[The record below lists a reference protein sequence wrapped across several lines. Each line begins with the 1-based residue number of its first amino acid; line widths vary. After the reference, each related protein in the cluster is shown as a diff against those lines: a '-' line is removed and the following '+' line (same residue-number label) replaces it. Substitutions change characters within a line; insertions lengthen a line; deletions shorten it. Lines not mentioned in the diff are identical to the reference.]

1 MAVSVVQP
9 TLGGLLMGKVT
20 RSYALDPGVA
30 AWMDK
35 QPDGRGKSR
44 SRSMMVSE
52 AIFYYWMHE
61 ADTISTQNR
70 RLREINRLYLEELRV
85 LREKKGLLHRLK
97 RLLRKRE

>member
-1 MAVSVVQP
+1 
-9 TLGGLLMGKVT
+9 MGKVT

-35 QPDGRGKSR
+35 QPDGRGKTR

-61 ADTISTQNR
+61 ADTIATQIRN
-70 RLREINRLYLEELRV
+70 LREVNRLYLEELRE
-85 LREKKGLLHRLK
+85 LRQKTAGFWSRLS
-97 RLLRKRE
+97 RLSRSFRNLLRLGRQHP

>member
-1 MAVSVVQP
+1 
-9 TLGGLLMGKVT
+9 MGKVT

-35 QPDGRGKSR
+35 QPDGRGKTR

-61 ADTISTQNR
+61 ADTIATQIRN
-70 RLREINRLYLEELRV
+70 LREVNKVYLEELRV
-85 LREKKGLLHRLK
+85 LRSKRSLWTRIKARLGRQHPQQK
-97 RLLRKRE
+97 

>member
-1 MAVSVVQP
+1 
-9 TLGGLLMGKVT
+9 MGKVT

-35 QPDGRGKSR
+35 QPDGRGKTR

-61 ADTISTQNR
+61 ADTIATQIRN
-70 RLREINRLYLEELRV
+70 LREVNKLYLEELRA
-85 LREKKGLLHRLK
+85 LRAKKSLWQRIKTRLG
-97 RLLRKRE
+97 RQHP

>member
-1 MAVSVVQP
+1 
-9 TLGGLLMGKVT
+9 MGKVT

-35 QPDGRGKSR
+35 QPDGRGKTR

-61 ADTISTQNR
+61 ADTIATQIKN
-70 RLREINRLYLEELRV
+70 LREVNRLYLEELRV
-85 LREKKGLLHRLK
+85 LRSKRSFWSRIKTRLG
-97 RLLRKRE
+97 R

>member
-1 MAVSVVQP
+1 
-9 TLGGLLMGKVT
+9 MGKVT

-35 QPDGRGKSR
+35 QPDGRGKTR

-61 ADTISTQNR
+61 ADTIATQIRN
-70 RLREINRLYLEELRV
+70 LREVNRLYLEELRE
-85 LREKKGLLHRLK
+85 LRQDQVGFWSRLS
-97 RLLRKRE
+97 RLFRLGRQHP

>member
-1 MAVSVVQP
+1 MQP
-9 TLGGLLMGKVT
+9 PIGGVLMGKVT

-35 QPDGRGKSR
+35 QPDGRGKTR

-61 ADTISTQNR
+61 ADTIATQIRN
-70 RLREINRLYLEELRV
+70 LREVNRLYLEELRE
-85 LREKKGLLHRLK
+85 LRQDQTGFWSRLS
-97 RLLRKRE
+97 RLFRLGRQHP

>member
-1 MAVSVVQP
+1 
-9 TLGGLLMGKVT
+9 MGKVT

-35 QPDGRGKSR
+35 QPDGRGKTR

-61 ADTISTQNR
+61 ADTIATQIRN
-70 RLREINRLYLEELRV
+70 LREVNRLYLEELRE
-85 LREKKGLLHRLK
+85 LRQDRAGFWSRLS
-97 RLLRKRE
+97 RLFRLGRQHP

>member
-1 MAVSVVQP
+1 
-9 TLGGLLMGKVT
+9 MGKVT
-20 RSYALDPGVA
+20 RSYALDPPVA

-61 ADTISTQNR
+61 ADTISTQNQ
-70 RLREINRLYLEELRV
+70 RLRAINRLYLEELRE
-85 LREKKGLLHRLK
+85 LREKKGLLYRLK
-97 RLLRKRE
+97 RLLRTRE

>member
-1 MAVSVVQP
+1 MQP
-9 TLGGLLMGKVT
+9 PIGGVLMGKVT

-35 QPDGRGKSR
+35 QPDGRGKTR

-61 ADTISTQNR
+61 ADTIATQIRN
-70 RLREINRLYLEELRV
+70 LREVNRLYLEELRE
-85 LREKKGLLHRLK
+85 LRQDQVGFWSRLS
-97 RLLRKRE
+97 RLFRLGRQHP

>member
-1 MAVSVVQP
+1 
-9 TLGGLLMGKVT
+9 MGKVT

-35 QPDGRGKSR
+35 QPDGRGKTR

-61 ADTISTQNR
+61 ADTIATQIRN
-70 RLREINRLYLEELRV
+70 LREVNRLYLEELRL
-85 LREKKGLLHRLK
+85 LRSKRSFWSRLK
-97 RLLRKRE
+97 ALQNDLFRLGR

>member
-1 MAVSVVQP
+1 
-9 TLGGLLMGKVT
+9 MGKVT

-35 QPDGRGKSR
+35 QPDGRGKTR

-61 ADTISTQNR
+61 ADTIATQIRN
-70 RLREINRLYLEELRV
+70 LREVNRIYLEELR
-85 LREKKGLLHRLK
+85 E
-97 RLLRKRE
+97 LRKRRGLVARFTNKLRAILGRQHP

>member
-1 MAVSVVQP
+1 
-9 TLGGLLMGKVT
+9 MGKVT

-35 QPDGRGKSR
+35 QPDGRGKTR

-61 ADTISTQNR
+61 ADTIATQIKN
-70 RLREINRLYLEELRV
+70 LREVNRLYLEELRV
-85 LREKKGLLHRLK
+85 LRSKSSFWSRIKTRLG
-97 RLLRKRE
+97 R

>member
-1 MAVSVVQP
+1 
-9 TLGGLLMGKVT
+9 MGKVT

-35 QPDGRGKSR
+35 QPDGRGKTR

-61 ADTISTQNR
+61 ADTIATQIRN
-70 RLREINRLYLEELRV
+70 LREVNRIYLEELR
-85 LREKKGLLHRLK
+85 E
-97 RLLRKRE
+97 LRKRRGLVARFKNKLRAILGRQHP